1 MRPHHA
7 TAAAP
12 ALGHRAPSAALP
24 GSQPTRTTDRNLRIS
39 EASQPP
45 TAASQQ
51 TRPRARSDDQSR
63 DMQFAIIQ
71 VDVNS
76 VLYHSYACQQSCRCY
91 RRSVHVGRSA
101 MRSID
106 MSITRFFRSDKHG
119 QFIAAYKCKNSIGT
133 LGVIFCSCCNVCD
146 APFGPTHL
154 LQAHP
159 TFLVDQG
166 QPR

>member
-1 MRPHHA
+1 MRTGRWREGRTGGWWWCFVGWWCVVA
-7 TAAAP
+7 RSICMCV
-12 ALGHRAPSAALP
+12 ALVA
-24 GSQPTRTTDRNLRIS
+24 QWC
-39 EASQPP
+39 
-45 TAASQQ
+45 TAASW
-51 TRPRARSDDQSR
+51 TSASGWPRARSDDQSR

-119 QFIAAYKCKNSIGT
+119 PFIAAYTSTNSIGT
-133 LGVIFCSCCNVCD
+133 LRVILCSCCNVCD
-146 APFGPTHL
+146 APFGPTH
-154 LQAHP
+154 
-159 TFLVDQG
+159 
-166 QPR
+166 